1 MPGRTATSIIRRGP
15 VISLTDNAALYER
28 IDALLA
34 AAGDG
39 PAPILAHFERT
50 LTDGYAW
57 ALSLEAERWRLER
70 QLGEIAGTLD
80 GGNGHRVSELTS
92 LAKRLSHADG
102 ELASLRG
109 LLATLRQ
116 RHSALRLARA

>member
-70 QLGEIAGTLD
+70 RIGEVAAELHDGNKELKAEELAVLSRRHASAGA
-80 GGNGHRVSELTS
+80 ELTD
-92 LAKRLSHADG
+92 LRARL
-102 ELASLRG
+102 
-109 LLATLRQ
+109 T
-116 RHSALRLARA
+116 ALRDRAAAIKVA

>member
-1 MPGRTATSIIRRGP
+1 LGAPPLPLSDN
-15 VISLTDNAALYER
+15 LTELYEE
-28 IDALLA
+28 IQKLLDAPA
-34 AAGDG
+34 SGAG
-39 PAPILAHFERT
+39 APELDHVEHT
-50 LTDGYAW
+50 LTAGYAQ
-57 ALSLEAERWRLER
+57 ALALEAERWRLER